1 MNTRAADETSSTS
14 AGPQLVCWKVWGG
27 NGQMEA
33 PVAIP
38 GLRGFLYSRPSGSEQ
53 GGDVYY
59 LSACGSGALARLC
72 VADVTGHGQ
81 SVATFSGWL
90 EEVFSKHIHRASP
103 SGVLREVNRRAV
115 ERGLE
120 LMSTA
125 VCLSYNSL
133 NGKLAFCSAGHP
145 PVRICRAGESAWKPL
160 RVEDGAGLCNVPL
173 AVDASATYAISRCQL
188 RPGDRLIVH
197 TDGLT
202 EAQDANGQLLGEA
215 VWAAGR
221 VPGCDAPLE
230 SVLEAI
236 KAAVAEHVPGGAAGD
251 DITVLVLEALPYQ
264 SSNRYALF
272 LKNNFPRFARALLG
286 EGRGGG

>member
-1 MNTRAADETSSTS
+1 
-14 AGPQLVCWKVWGG
+14 
-27 NGQMEA
+27 MEA

-38 GLRGFLYSRPSGSEQ
+38 GLRGFFIRGHRVANRD
-53 GGDVYY
+53 GDVYY
-59 LSACGSGALARLC
+59 LRLRFRALARLC
-72 VADVTGHGQ
+72 VADVTDTGNP
-81 SVATFSGWL
+81 SRPSAAGWRRSL
-90 EEVFSKHIHRASP
+90 EQYIHRASRP
-103 SGVLREVNRRAV
+103 ARCARVNRA
-115 ERGLE
+115 RGGSRPE

-133 NGKLAFCSAGHP
+133 NGKLAFCSAGTRP
-145 PVRICRAGESAWKPL
+145 CASAARGV
-160 RVEDGAGLCNVPL
+160 RVEAIARGGWALLCNVPL

-264 SSNRYALF
+264 TSNRYALF